1 MRAHTPPFTKPEAA
15 YDSRRL
21 YEETSAIAAAQD
33 ARHAM
38 TDAEREAKLRTVA
51 HYIYHAKLLM
61 DEVFGTERAKLAA
74 PPATPDFS
82 IVQDP
87 PDLPL
92 GWLARGGAPVESAYL
107 ASFGP
112 NDDMSKKS
120 PKADTRVA
128 SVDEVAAL
136 REHLTA
142 EQLREY
148 GIGDVEPATL
158 RGIPDSF
165 TDSHGSRIT
174 RRVTP
179 PYPRGWFDCV
189 PCVEPRHP
197 MHAEALR
204 QHDERLNGPEDSL

>member
-38 TDAEREAKLRTVA
+38 TDAERESKLRTVA

-61 DEVFGTERAKLAA
+61 DEVFGTERANRVT
-74 PPATPDFS
+74 PPATSDFT
-82 IVQDP
+82 IAQDP

-92 GWLARGGAPVESAYL
+92 GWLARGGVPVESAYL

-112 NDDMSKKS
+112 NDVQ
-120 PKADTRVA
+120 A
-128 SVDEVAAL
+128 EVL
-136 REHLTA
+136 RECH
-142 EQLREY
+142 
-148 GIGDVEPATL
+148 IGDVPHRPNA
-158 RGIPDSF
+158 RNA
-165 TDSHGSRIT
+165 
-174 RRVTP
+174 
-179 PYPRGWFDCV
+179 
-189 PCVEPRHP
+189 HP